1 MLRLDNKR
9 STKIDGVFV
18 IALFTMFAV
27 TAFLLILIGARQY
40 QHTADTMDANY
51 ESRTIS
57 SYLTEKIRQND
68 SLGNVS
74 ISELEGTHALA
85 IETMEHDVTYIT
97 YIYYY
102 KNALREIVVNDSS
115 VFSLD
120 SGQEIIKTGGFV
132 AELVKDDLLKITITT
147 TEDKKQSLYLPLHS
161 NGGKEQT

>member
-1 MLRLDNKR
+1 MLRLDNRR
-9 STKIDGVFV
+9 STKIDSVFV

-27 TAFLLILIGARQY
+27 TAFLLILIGAKQY

-68 SLGNVS
+68 SLGTVR
-74 ISELEGTHALA
+74 IDQIEGTHALA
-85 IETMEHDVTYIT
+85 IETVENDVAYIT

-102 KNALREIVVNDSS
+102 KDALREIVVNDSS

-120 SGQEIIKTGGFV
+120 SGQEIIKTGGFT
-132 AELVKDDLLKITITT
+132 AELVDADLLKVTITT
-147 TEDKKQSLYLPLHS
+147 TENQKQLLYLPLHS
-161 NGGKEQT
+161 DGGKEQA